1 MRLLLLANEIKEK
14 FKISMNKETIPAEVG
29 TI

>member
-14 FKISMNKETIPAEVG
+14 FKTSMNKEAIPAEVG
-29 TI
+29 II